1 MASNPTP
8 RSAFTTKP
16 GSAADAGA
24 IVLPL
29 PKRIDTPLPATFPA
43 TDEPAH
49 GARGKK
55 LKGHKRRHGK
65 PAQGE
70 TVELRIEVSRPVR
83 KSLREA
89 AAERDATAEQIAALV
104 LTAWTEG

>member
-29 PKRIDTPLPATFPA
+29 PKRIDTPLPT
-43 TDEPAH
+43 TDEPGQ

-65 PAQGE
+65 PTHGE
-70 TVELRIEVSRPVR
+70 TVELRIEVSKAVR